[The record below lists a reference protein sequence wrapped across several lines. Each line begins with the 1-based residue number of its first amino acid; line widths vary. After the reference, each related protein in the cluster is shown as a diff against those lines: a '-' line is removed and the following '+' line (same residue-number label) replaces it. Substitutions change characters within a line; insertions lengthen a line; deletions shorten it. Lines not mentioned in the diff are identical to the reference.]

1 MKTKVN
7 IYISGILIQL
17 FIIFF
22 FVRINFPQSSSKE
35 KSDASE
41 KKVADLLS
49 KMTLDEKIGQLV
61 QFSGTNDDRDE
72 LVRKGFV
79 GSFLNIRG
87 ASEVNR
93 VQKIAV
99 EESRLG
105 IPLIIGNDVIHGY
118 QTTFPIPLAEASS
131 WNPDLVTKAAEI
143 AAWEAAANGTHWTF
157 GPMVDIAFD
166 PRWGRIAEGAG
177 EDPYLGSV
185 MAEAQVKGFQGD
197 NFIGNHSIVACAK
210 HYAAYGAAQGGRDY
224 NTVDISERTLRE
236 IYLPP
241 FKAAVDAGAGTLMSA
256 FNDLNGIPASANYLT
271 LTQILRSE
279 WGFDGFVVSDWNSI
293 AELINHGIAK
303 DKKEAALKGITAGVD
318 MDMAGDVEAGNV
330 YLPNLKSLVEEGLI
344 SEEIINKSAERILR
358 IKFRFGLFDHPYVD
372 SIFFAKNIPSREER
386 DLTALQLSRESIVL
400 LKNEE
405 SLLPLKKEL
414 NSIAVIGPLAD
425 NQEDPLGPWSTNPIV
440 EDVVTVLKGIREKV
454 SDGTNVTYAKG
465 CAIES
470 MDRSGF
476 DEAIKI
482 ARGSD
487 MVIMVMGESRDMSG
501 EAGSRADINLPGVQ
515 LELIQKIYEL
525 GKPVAVVLMN
535 GRPLTIEWI
544 DENIP
549 AVVESWFLGTQ
560 TGNAVADVLFG
571 DFNPCGKLPVSFP
584 RYVGQIPVNYN
595 YKSTGRPHNPDQK
608 FTSRY
613 IDYPNSPLYP
623 FGFGLSY
630 SEFKYSNLKLQKLK
644 MKKNENTKATIDITN
659 TGKVPGK
666 EVVQLYIRDL
676 VASVTRP
683 VKELKGF
690 QKIELKPGETK
701 TIEFNITPKMLSFLD
716 INFKEIIEPGE
727 FQLMIGGNSEEL
739 LETSFEVID

>member
-22 FVRINFPQSSSKE
+22 IVRMDFPQSSSKE
-35 KSDASE
+35 KSDAIE

-61 QFSGTNDDRDE
+61 QFSGTNAGRDS
-72 LVRKGFV
+72 LVRKGYV

-131 WNPDLVTKAAEI
+131 WNPELVTKASEI
-143 AAWEAAANGTHWTF
+143 AAWEASANGTHWTF

-271 LTQILRSE
+271 LTQILRNE

-303 DKKEAALKGITAGVD
+303 DKKEAAFKGIAAGVD
-318 MDMAGDVEAGNV
+318 MDMAGDVGSGNV
-330 YLPNLKSLVEEGLI
+330 YLPYLKSLVEEGLI
-344 SEEIINKSAERILR
+344 SEETINKSAERILR
-358 IKFRFGLFDHPYVD
+358 IKFRFGLFEHPYVD
-372 SIFFAKNIPSREER
+372 SIFFAKNIPSKEER
-386 DLTALQLSRESIVL
+386 DLAALQLSRESIVL

-405 SLLPLKKEL
+405 NLLPLKKEL

-476 DEAIKI
+476 DEAVKI

-535 GRPLTIEWI
+535 GRPMTIEWI

-595 YKSTGRPHNPDQK
+595 YKSTGRPYNPNQK

-630 SEFKYSNLKLQKLK
+630 SEYTYSNLKLQKLK
-644 MKKNENTKATIDITN
+644 IKKNENVKAWIDITN
-659 TGKVPGK
+659 NGKAAGK

-676 VASVTRP
+676 AASVTSP

-701 TIEFNITPKMLSFLD
+701 TVEFTITPKMLSLLD
-716 INFKEIIEPGE
+716 INLKEIIESGE
-727 FQLMIGGNSEEL
+727 FRLMIGGNSEDL
-739 LETSFEVID
+739 LEIS

>member
-22 FVRINFPQSSSKE
+22 IVRMDFPQSSSKE
-35 KSDASE
+35 KSDAIE

-61 QFSGTNDDRDE
+61 QFSGTNAGRDS
-72 LVRKGFV
+72 LVRKGYV

-131 WNPDLVTKAAEI
+131 WNPELVTKASEI
-143 AAWEAAANGTHWTF
+143 AAWEASANGTHWTF

-271 LTQILRSE
+271 LTQILRNE

-303 DKKEAALKGITAGVD
+303 DKKEAAFKGIAAGVD
-318 MDMAGDVEAGNV
+318 MDMAGDVGSGNV
-330 YLPNLKSLVEEGLI
+330 YLPYLKSLVEEGLI
-344 SEEIINKSAERILR
+344 SEETINKSAERILR
-358 IKFRFGLFDHPYVD
+358 IKFRFGLFEHPYVD
-372 SIFFAKNIPSREER
+372 SIFFAKNIPSKEER
-386 DLTALQLSRESIVL
+386 DLAALQLSRESIVL

-405 SLLPLKKEL
+405 NLLPLKKEL

-476 DEAIKI
+476 DEAVKI

-525 GKPVAVVLMN
+525 GKPVAIVLMN
-535 GRPLTIEWI
+535 GRPMTIEWI

-595 YKSTGRPHNPDQK
+595 YKSTGRPYNPNQK

-630 SEFKYSNLKLQKLK
+630 SEYTYSNLKLQKLK
-644 MKKNENTKATIDITN
+644 IKKNENVKAWIDITN
-659 TGKVPGK
+659 NGKAAGK

-676 VASVTRP
+676 AASVTRP

-701 TIEFNITPKMLSFLD
+701 TVEFTITPKMLSLLD
-716 INFKEIIEPGE
+716 INLKEIIESGE
-727 FQLMIGGNSEEL
+727 FRLMIGGNSEDL
-739 LETSFEVID
+739 LEISFEVID